1 MDVLLERS
9 KSGLLRQL
17 AKVNQNH
24 GSTTVPKAAQ
34 ALGVD
39 PTIIKAILVAETGG
53 QAIRT
58 GGSIQFL
65 FMIGNHFTPKYKRK
79 FPDRPLPSWA
89 GKSMSGSRSVLRQA
103 INLWSHGA
111 LTNTSWG
118 IFQIHGWSY
127 RKLGYGSPKEM
138 VQAFKNSGE
147 AQIQGFID
155 FVRTKKRLYNAIKAK
170 DWWAIARF
178 YNGDKRGKYARWMQ
192 TIYNA
197 ENPSQQDNSRI
208 ASSRRQYAKL
218 KKAGQVGAGTASAD
232 AGVRPQAGRVVL
244 FGDSNAGYINMEY
257 AKYFRSRGAEVL
269 ALHRNGSGANY
280 WIKVLDRV
288 TAGRSGGNS
297 HAKKILAFRPTTF
310 HCTSLGGNDG
320 GNAYKASTLSAYVE
334 RKIKPLMQM
343 MKKFPGSTF
352 SGLVP
357 IGSKRTY
364 KGVPSN
370 ELRSKMNAAMAK
382 AANEVG
388 IAFWN
393 PTSQY
398 SYDVAELDRRKA
410 KGTGDDV
417 HINRSMAR
425 QEVEARSGFLGG
437 QAVASSAAIATASGA
452 QGEEAERARQERQY
466 QQMTQ
471 LFQNML
477 HKRDEFVRQGPPK
490 HKDVKRALAAAQAE
504 QNAPTPEEHGED
516 TRPVQLPGKKG
527 VVLAKYIKFLKKH
540 QPDFDFDKFYG
551 EIDSYLK
558 SVKKKD
564 ILSDRDYVFGDEHYE
579 AFVLVRNLK
588 DREAQ
593 QALSEGLVLHNLIR
607 EVREKWAK

>member
-9 KSGLLRQL
+9 KSGLLHQL
-17 AKVNQNH
+17 RKVNQNH

-39 PTIIKAILVAETGG
+39 PAIIKAILVAETGG

-58 GGSIQFL
+58 GSSIQFL
-65 FMIGNHFTPKYKRK
+65 FMIGRHFTPKYRKK
-79 FPDRPLPSWA
+79 FPTRALPSWA
-89 GKSMSGSRSVLRQA
+89 GKRMSGSRSVLRQA
-103 INLWSHGA
+103 ISLWPHGA
-111 LTNTSWG
+111 YANTSWG

-127 RKLGYGSPKEM
+127 RKLGYGSPREM

-155 FVRTKKRLYNAIKAK
+155 FVRTKKRLYNAIKSK
-170 DWWAIARF
+170 DWWGMARN
-178 YNGDKRGKYARWMQ
+178 YNGDKTGKYARWMQ
-192 TIYNA
+192 IVYNA
-197 ENPSQQDNSRI
+197 ENPNQQDNSRI
-208 ASSRRQYAKL
+208 ASSRRQYNKM
-218 KKAGQVGAGTASAD
+218 KKAGLVGSGASPGDVATS
-232 AGVRPQAGRVVL
+232 PQAGRVVL
-244 FGDSNAGYINMEY
+244 FGDSNASFINMEY

-269 ALHRNGSGANY
+269 ALHRNGSGASY

-320 GNAYKASTLSAYVE
+320 GRAYKDSTLAAYIE

-352 SGLVP
+352 SGMVP
-357 IGSKRTY
+357 IGAKRTY
-364 KGVPSN
+364 RGMPSN
-370 ELRSKMNAAMAK
+370 DLRARMNAAMAK
-382 AANEVG
+382 AAKEVG

-398 SYDVAELDRRKA
+398 AYDVAELDRRKA

-417 HINRSMAR
+417 HINRTMAR
-425 QEVEARSGFLGG
+425 QEVEARTGFLGG
-437 QAVASSAAIATASGA
+437 QAVASAGAIASAHGA
-452 QGEEAERARQERQY
+452 GTEAAEQAQRTRQY

-477 HKRDEFVRQGPPK
+477 HKKDEFVRAGPPT

-504 QNAPTPEEHGED
+504 QNAPTPEELGAD
-516 TRPVQLPGKKG
+516 TRQVKLSGKKG
-527 VVLAKYIKFLKKH
+527 TVLAKYKKFLQKY

-558 SVKKKD
+558 SVNKED
-564 ILSDRDYVFGDEHYE
+564 VLPDRDYVFGDEHYK

-588 DREAQ
+588 DKEAQ
-593 QALSEGLVLHNLIR
+593 QALAEGLALRHLIR